1 MAQAVNIFAS
11 NFDPVRAEEF
21 YRSWLVPAVRRD
33 LANNK
38 KLNVHLYD
46 GLKKALYKTNA
57 WFKGIMFELCDEG
70 TLMREVKVVESLL
83 SKMSIPVIS
92 ASVAMLKLME
102 TPPSTPSIHY
112 LSALLNK
119 HYTLPRRVLTRMTE
133 FLLSFAEQEGEMSV
147 AWQCLFLTLTKQY
160 SQSLDEMS
168 KAALVDLAKNKNHK
182 LITPEILKN
191 LQ

>member
-1 MAQAVNIFAS
+1 
-11 NFDPVRAEEF
+11 
-21 YRSWLVPAVRRD
+21 
-33 LANNK
+33 
-38 KLNVHLYD
+38 
-46 GLKKALYKTNA
+46 
-57 WFKGIMFELCDEG
+57 
-70 TLMREVKVVESLL
+70 
-83 SKMSIPVIS
+83 
-92 ASVAMLKLME
+92 MLKLME

-133 FLLSFAEQEGEMSV
+133 YLLSFAEQEGETSV

>member
-1 MAQAVNIFAS
+1 MQDLTYD
-11 NFDPVRAEEF
+11 NFNEDFGP
-21 YRSWLVPAVRRD
+21 LN
-33 LANNK
+33 LA
-38 KLNVHLYD
+38 
-46 GLKKALYKTNA
+46 KT
-57 WFKGIMFELCDEG
+57 WKYVSELCEEG

-102 TPPSTPSIHY
+102 MPPSTPSIHY

-133 FLLSFAEQEGEMSV
+133 YLLSFAEQEGEMSV

>member
-21 YRSWLVPAVRRD
+21 YKAWLVPAVKRD

-46 GLKKALYKTNA
+46 ALKKALYKTNA
-57 WFKGIMFELCDEG
+57 WFKGIMFELCNEH
-70 TLMREVKVVESLL
+70 TLLREVKVIESLL

-102 TPPSTPSIHY
+102 LPASVPSIHY

-119 HYTLPRRVLTRMTE
+119 HYTLPRRVLTSLSE
-133 FLLSFAEQEGEMSV
+133 YLLSFANREEELSV
-147 AWQCLFLTLTKQY
+147 AWQCLFLTLVKQY
-160 SQSLDEMS
+160 SQSLDEMT
-168 KAALVDLAKNKNHK
+168 KAALIELAKAKQHK
-182 LITPEILKN
+182 LITPEILKH